1 MLVTRPLSTRQVYY
15 LVLSYQL
22 SVLRDGVYHFS
33 RLHDEF
39 SASKSP
45 LCHPAWIRAEQ
56 RGYDCSFLDHVALAA
71 MMFAAVLSM
80 NQGELNEL
88 ISWHKGDNGTAVDRL
103 NTKDYGM
110 FCFRTSWIFA

>member
-1 MLVTRPLSTRQVYY
+1 
-15 LVLSYQL
+15 
-22 SVLRDGVYHFS
+22 
-33 RLHDEF
+33 
-39 SASKSP
+39 
-45 LCHPAWIRAEQ
+45 
-56 RGYDCSFLDHVALAA
+56 